1 MAEKKIQWTKQQQR
15 AITARGS
22 DVLVTASAGTGKTEV
37 LSGRCAGIVSDKSV
51 CPDVG
56 SILVLTF
63 TDMAAEQMRCRIAEQ
78 LRAEFLKRKDPHLRE
93 QLMLLPGADIS
104 TIHSFC
110 KRLITEYFYKLA
122 LDPTF
127 GVIDSDE
134 ATLLKAEVL
143 EKTIDWAWRQS
154 HLRQA
159 LEQLLYRRDLRT
171 NDGFL
176 ARIID
181 LSDFLDSVV
190 SREDWCERAS
200 RLAETADPLTAELGS
215 KQKQIISDRLQRI
228 CSELRHA
235 QRLYETASPQGDW
248 PQKCRDTM
256 IGPIERCI
264 ELLESGKWDK
274 CAEEIRTFAKPWV
287 TKPKDVPQPLAE
299 LIRKTAKK
307 AIDSFAKLPDLA
319 LLNPDYLDRV
329 SASAGLQTKVLVELV
344 KKFDRLYTQAKQA
357 INCLDFA
364 DLEHN
369 ALKLLMGDGS
379 SEDNLIPSE
388 TALALRRRYKYIFV
402 DEYQDIN
409 PVQRAILDMLGSPGN
424 GVVVGDVKQSI
435 YAFRGSEPEIF
446 MKDLTSASADA
457 ADASS
462 GLRVDLNANFR
473 SAKGILDFV
482 NAIFSR
488 IMTGS
493 HFAGIEYDDS
503 AQLKPARADVSGD
516 QVIHGT
522 GSVVEFHILDETRR
536 SQDSQSEEGGEAS
549 GDEDLNVVSSRRR
562 QAAMIVQRIR
572 QMVGA
577 DTGKSE
583 FQIYDKEQ
591 ACLRDV
597 QYRDIVVLMRSLA
610 KKANDYVEILRLAG
624 IPVSCQAT
632 AGYFEATEISDVVAL
647 LKVLDNPQQDIELT
661 AVLRSPF
668 FKVSDTELAKIK
680 IHANTS
686 RQPRNYYD
694 CLLHYCDSGP
704 DARLTDRLRQ
714 NLQQIEQWRTV
725 ARRGKLADLIWQIY
739 RQTNF
744 LSFVS
749 ALPSGQARRANLL
762 KLHDRAIQFEGFAS
776 SGGIPSLTRFVQF
789 IERLLE
795 VGQDWAPAEPESA
808 AGNAV
813 RILSVHKSKG
823 LEFPVVFLAE
833 LESRFNMADIR
844 ADVVVSAA
852 ETLGLQIIDRRSN
865 SKLRSLAHQVIAE
878 QKLSR
883 ALAEEMRILY
893 VATTRAR
900 DRLILTASQP
910 TAAVRDI
917 IRDGFYS
924 LSIVRDAYCVKG
936 NTEHDTSAELVESIR
951 NTQYAI
957 RDWQL
962 RACQSPLEWILYSL
976 SDRRILHSA
985 FETGLAEQ
993 AVDDGLFDLI
1003 LYRQPDL
1010 EQLSRFVLA
1019 LRASALRSVQRGGDK
1034 KKLNAKRYALNAAL
1048 KAQIKE
1054 SLSWQYR
1061 FSEAPLLPAK
1071 SSVTELTHRS
1081 DEYVKFDYSTALQ
1094 RQPVALLAAEGR
1106 SVASSSAAWGW
1117 LGTATHLVIAEL
1129 DLTQPI
1135 AVQAVTQTVQ
1145 RLLAD
1150 GAITTNVA
1158 QHIDTASILAFFHSD
1173 LGRLALDKENTVWRE
1188 WPFTFALPAYSS
1200 CVVRDEYCVKAN
1212 LQYDTRGEPVESI
1225 RNTQYAIRDTMIVQG
1240 IIDMLI
1246 QTPQGLVVI
1255 DFKTD
1260 NVTAKQVAERAEL
1273 YRHQLDYY
1281 SRAASAILN
1290 QKLLGKWLYFLTP
1303 ASAMEV

>member
-1 MAEKKIQWTKQQQR
+1 MAEKKVQWTKQQQR
-15 AITARGS
+15 AIAARGS

-37 LSGRCAGIVSDKSV
+37 LSGRCAGIVSDKSI
-51 CPDVG
+51 CPGVG

-63 TDMAAEQMRCRIAEQ
+63 TDMAAEQMRRRIAEQ
-78 LRAEFLKRKDPHLRE
+78 LRAELLKRKNAHLRE

-110 KRLITEYFYKLA
+110 KRLITEYFYKLG

-134 ATLLKAEVL
+134 AKLLKAEVL
-143 EKTIDWAWRQS
+143 EKTIDWAWQQS
-154 HLRQA
+154 NLRQA

-176 ARIID
+176 ARIIE

-190 SREDWCERAS
+190 SRQNWYERAAQ
-200 RLAETADPLTAELGS
+200 LAEAANPFTTNLGQ
-215 KQKQIISDRLQRI
+215 KQKQLIADRLERI
-228 CSELRHA
+228 YSELHHA

-248 PQKCRDTM
+248 AQKCQDTM
-256 IGPIERCI
+256 IRPIERCI
-264 ELLESGKWDK
+264 ELLESDKWDE

-287 TKPKDVPQPLAE
+287 TKPKDVPQALAE

-307 AIDSFAKLPDLA
+307 AIDSFAKLSELA
-319 LLNPDYLDRV
+319 VLNPEYLDRV
-329 SASAGLQTKVLVELV
+329 SSSAGLQTKVLVELV
-344 KKFDRLYTQAKQA
+344 KKFDRLYNQAKQA
-357 INCLDFA
+357 LNCLDFA
-364 DLEHN
+364 DLEDY
-369 ALKLLMGDGS
+369 ALKLLVHDDS
-379 SEDNLIPSE
+379 SEDNSVPSE
-388 TALALRRRYKYIFV
+388 TAVALRRRYKYIFV

-409 PVQRAILDMLGSPGN
+409 PVQQAILEMLSSSGN
-424 GVVVGDVKQSI
+424 GFVVGDVKQSI
-435 YAFRGSEPEIF
+435 YAFRGAEPEIF

-457 ADASS
+457 ANAPN

-493 HFAGIEYDDS
+493 RFAGIDYDDS
-503 AQLKPARADVSGD
+503 AQLKPARADVSDD
-516 QVIHGT
+516 QVGHDEKN
-522 GSVVEFHILDETRR
+522 VVEFHILDETRR
-536 SQDSQSEEGGEAS
+536 SQDSENEKVGGTGE
-549 GDEDLNVVSSRRR
+549 DEDSNAVSSRRR
-562 QAAMIVQRIR
+562 QAAMIAQRIR

-577 DTGKSE
+577 DTGKPE

-632 AGYFEATEISDVVAL
+632 AGYFEATEITDVVSL
-647 LKVLDNPQQDIELT
+647 LKILDNPQRDIELA

-668 FKVSDTELAKIK
+668 FKVSDTELAKVK
-680 IHANTS
+680 IHANS
-686 RQPRNYYD
+686 GQQPGNYYD
-694 CLLHYCDSGP
+694 CVLHYCDSGP
-704 DARLTDRLRQ
+704 DAKLADKLRK
-714 NLQQIEQWRTV
+714 NLGQIEEWRTV
-725 ARRGKLADLIWQIY
+725 ARRGKLADLIWRIY
-739 RQTNF
+739 RETGF

-749 ALPSGQARRANLL
+749 ALPNGQARRANLL

-776 SGGIPSLTRFVQF
+776 SGGVPSLTRFVQF

-833 LESRFNMADIR
+833 LESRFNKRDIH
-844 ADVVVSAA
+844 ADVVASAGD
-852 ETLGLQIIDRRSN
+852 TLGLQIIDRESN

-900 DRLILTASQP
+900 DRLVLTASQKQSHC
-910 TAAVRDI
+910 RDLI
-917 IRDGFYS
+917 SNGFFFAGQP
-924 LSIVRDAYCVKG
+924 IP
-936 NTEHDTSAELVESIR
+936 
-951 NTQYAI
+951 
-957 RDWQL
+957 DWQL
-962 RACQSPLEWILYSL
+962 RACQSPLDWILYGL
-976 SDRRILHSA
+976 SRQRSLHSP
-985 FETGLAEQ
+985 FETGFADQ
-993 AVDDGLFDLI
+993 AADDDLFSLK
-1003 LYRQPDL
+1003 LYGQNEL
-1010 EQLSRFVLA
+1010 QQLSKFIIHL
-1019 LRASALRSVQRGGDK
+1019 K
-1034 KKLNAKRYALNAAL
+1034 KNKLSQTHKTVEKSRPKQKESKLL
-1048 KAQIKE
+1048 SQIKK

-1061 FSEAPLLPAK
+1061 FSEAPSLPAK
-1071 SSVTELTHRS
+1071 SSVTELTHRD

-1094 RQPVALLAAEGR
+1094 RQPAAIGMAEADLAEPPEARLIG
-1106 SVASSSAAWGW
+1106 A
-1117 LGTATHLVIAEL
+1117 ATHLVISQL
-1129 DLTQPI
+1129 DLTKPVTKE
-1135 AVQAVTQTVQ
+1135 AVEKTLEK
-1145 RLLAD
+1145 LLAD
-1150 GAITTNVA
+1150 GALSAAVA
-1158 QHIDTASILAFFHSD
+1158 QHVNTESILAFFQSD
-1173 LGRLALDKENTVWRE
+1173 LGRLALDAKNTVWRE
-1188 WPFTFALPAYSS
+1188 WPFTFALPASEWKNS
-1200 CVVRDEYCVKAN
+1200 CLLRDTRYAVRD
-1212 LQYDTRGEPVESI
+1212 TI
-1225 RNTQYAIRDTMIVQG
+1225 IVQG

-1246 QTPQGLVVI
+1246 RSPQGLVVI

-1260 NVTAKQVAERAEL
+1260 HVTPEKVPERAEL
-1273 YRHQLDYY
+1273 YRRQLELY
-1281 SRAASAILN
+1281 SSAASAIL
-1290 QKLLGKWLYFLTP
+1290 KEKPISKWLYFLTP
-1303 ASAMEV
+1303 ATEFEIK